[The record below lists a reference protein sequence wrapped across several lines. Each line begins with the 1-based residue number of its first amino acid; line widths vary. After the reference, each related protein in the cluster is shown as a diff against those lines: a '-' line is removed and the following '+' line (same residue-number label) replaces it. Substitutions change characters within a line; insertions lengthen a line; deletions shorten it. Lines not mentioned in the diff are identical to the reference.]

1 MHRAPST
8 WPHGLSRCL
17 AVCCLVL
24 GFLTISSAADLTEEK
39 IQHAGVNGMIWIEST
54 TTTREARIAVTPDFV
69 KRREGIRR
77 LSSRWIQT
85 AVQSGPML
93 LIDGKRHPAFSEG
106 SPNRLRRNG
115 VGVDSQNQLVFAIT
129 DTGQR
134 VNFWDF
140 AGLFLHLGC
149 RNALFLD
156 GNLSQMEVNPAR
168 GIDSFPLGAM
178 FAVAE

>member
-1 MHRAPST
+1 
-8 WPHGLSRCL
+8 
-17 AVCCLVL
+17 
-24 GFLTISSAADLTEEK
+24 
-39 IQHAGVNGMIWIEST
+39 MIWIEST